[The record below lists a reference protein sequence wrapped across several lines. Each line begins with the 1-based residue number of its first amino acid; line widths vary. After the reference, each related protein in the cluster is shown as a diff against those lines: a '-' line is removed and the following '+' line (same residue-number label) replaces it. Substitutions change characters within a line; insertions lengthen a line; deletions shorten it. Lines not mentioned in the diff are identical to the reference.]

1 MDQHQPQHPQYKKF
15 YVEWWRVSRRSV
27 YGVIA
32 AVLVVTA
39 IVLGSWWAI
48 SYNIFVPADT
58 SVAPKDAARIISFE
72 GDVRITR
79 VATRETIVVTKE
91 TYVAAGD
98 TIQTQADGR
107 AVVQMIDGSEY
118 RVGANSTVV
127 IRDSS
132 SIFGGKNV
140 RVALD
145 DGQINVRTE
154 QQPENAQNVVEMM
167 DSETRLRSQTDASF
181 NADAAAN
188 GGEIRISRGS
198 VETTIGGDRA
208 TINAN
213 EYASLGDG
221 KITAKEQLLAAP
233 RMTSPGN
240 MSQSVDN
247 GSGVNMTFEWQG
259 DGAGATYYL
268 QVARSPYFAADSIL
282 VDRSGL
288 TSPTFRLA
296 ALSPGTYYWRLKS
309 TSRTGQTTDW
319 SDPWRFTVV
328 RREASQ
334 PIDVASWDVE
344 RVGGTVYIVTGKT
357 QPGMVIRTLGRET
370 YAAGDGSFR
379 LQISTPQGEIPVE
392 VSDGRGNRGGFTL
405 SLRNARAIRKF

>member
-1 MDQHQPQHPQYKKF
+1 MDQHQHQQHPQYKKF
-15 YVEWWRVSRRSV
+15 YVEWWRVSRRSI
-27 YGVIA
+27 YGVVA
-32 AVLVVTA
+32 FVLVLAA
-39 IVLGSWWAI
+39 IGFGSWWAI
-48 SYNIFVPADT
+48 TNNLFVPKDT
-58 SVAPKDAARIISFE
+58 GEVPRDAARIISFE

-145 DGQINVRTE
+145 DGQINVRTD
-154 QQPENAQNVVEMM
+154 QQPENTQNVVEMM

-181 NADAAAN
+181 NADAAVN

-213 EYASLGDG
+213 EFASLSGG
-221 KITAKEQLLAAP
+221 KITAKEGLLAAP
-233 RMTSPGN
+233 RMVSPEN
-240 MSQSVDN
+240 MSQSVD
-247 GSGVNMTFEWQG
+247 GGGGVNMSFHWQG

-282 VDRSGL
+282 VDRGGL
-288 TSPTFRLA
+288 STTNFRLA

-309 TSRTGQTTDW
+309 TTKTGQTTEW
-319 SDPWRFTVV
+319 
-328 RREASQ
+328 
-334 PIDVASWDVE
+334 
-344 RVGGTVYIVTGKT
+344 
-357 QPGMVIRTLGRET
+357 
-370 YAAGDGSFR
+370 
-379 LQISTPQGEIPVE
+379 
-392 VSDGRGNRGGFTL
+392 N
-405 SLRNARAIRKF
+405 

>member
-1 MDQHQPQHPQYKKF
+1 MEQKYRKF
-15 YVEWWRVSRRSV
+15 YVEWWKVSRRSV
-27 YGVIA
+27 YGVTAFTIA
-32 AVLVVTA
+32 VVAVVF
-39 IVLGSWWAI
+39 GSWWAI
-48 SYNIFVPADT
+48 SNNLFAAKDT
-58 SVAPKDAARIISFE
+58 GEAPKDAARIISFE

-98 TIQTQADGR
+98 TIQTQVDGR

-127 IRDSS
+127 IRDNSS
-132 SIFGGKNV
+132 LFGGKNV

-145 DGQINVRTE
+145 DGQINVRTD
-154 QQPENAQNVVEMM
+154 QQPDNAQNVVEMM
-167 DSETRLRSQTDASF
+167 DSETRLKSQTDASF

-213 EYASLGDG
+213 EFASVAEGR
-221 KITAKEQLLAAP
+221 IASKEQLLAAP
-233 RMTSPGN
+233 RMVSPEN
-240 MSQSVDN
+240 MSQPVDN
-247 GSGVNMTFEWQG
+247 GSGVNMVFQWHG

-282 VDRSGL
+282 VDRGGL
-288 TSPTFRLA
+288 PSTNFRLA

-309 TSRTGQTTDW
+309 TSRTGQTTEW
-319 SDPWRFTVV
+319 NDPWRFTVV
-328 RREASQ
+328 RREAIQ
-334 PIDVASWDVE
+334 PIDVAGWGVE
-344 RVGGTVYIVTGKT
+344 RVGGNVYIVSGKT
-357 QPGMVIRTLGRET
+357 QPGMVVRTLGRES
-370 YAAGDGSFR
+370 YAAGDGAFR
-379 LQISTPQGEIPVE
+379 IQVSTPQGEIPIE
-392 VSDGRGNRGGFTL
+392 VSDGRGNRAGFTL
-405 SLRNARAIRKF
+405 SLKNARAIRRF